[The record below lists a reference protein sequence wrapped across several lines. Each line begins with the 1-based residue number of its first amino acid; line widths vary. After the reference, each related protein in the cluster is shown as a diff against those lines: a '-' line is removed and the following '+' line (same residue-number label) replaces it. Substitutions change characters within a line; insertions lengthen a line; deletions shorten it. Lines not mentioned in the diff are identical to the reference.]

1 MWLKDRNGGSGR
13 EAEWV
18 MLLIKFTKKNVF
30 QIVES
35 VKKNDHI
42 LYSREYLSVLKF

>member
-1 MWLKDRNGGSGR
+1 MAVWLKDRNGGSGR

-35 VKKNDHI
+35 VKKTI
-42 LYSREYLSVLKF
+42 TYYIVESIYQF

>member
-35 VKKNDHI
+35 VKKTI
-42 LYSREYLSVLKF
+42 TYYIVESIYQF